1 MLLYACTIFT
11 SAFLLFLVQPIIA
24 KQILPWFGGSAAVWT
39 TCLVFFQVALL
50 AGYAYTDFT
59 TRKLKPRTQVIVH
72 VILLLASLAVLPILA
87 DVSWKPTG
95 NEDPGARILGLL
107 IATIGLPYLLL
118 ATTGPL
124 VQAWFARKYQ
134 QGTVYRLFALSNLA
148 SMLALISYPFVFET
162 WIATATQATAW
173 SAGYALFAVL
183 CGAAALASLK
193 RTAPADASSA
203 TPQPVNDDA
212 AVPAPSRFDIILWLA
227 LSAMGS
233 WLLLAITN
241 HITQNIASIPFLWLA
256 PLTLYLLTFI
266 LCFESDGWYQRSLM
280 LGPLAVVLGFCAWG
294 LQTSDVTLEIKVA
307 IPLYLTGLFT
317 CCMFFH
323 GELAKMR
330 PAPRYLTQFY
340 LMVSLGG
347 ALGGM
352 FVGLIAPRL
361 FPSYSELGLGFVV
374 TAILAAVTLR
384 KTPILVWLTAMAVA
398 GICGFFWNKQLIQ
411 LKEDARV
418 MTRNFYGALRTKDTG
433 PESSPDSMRRLI
445 HGVILHG
452 EQYLS
457 PARRGELTTYYG
469 PDSGV
474 GIAIKIA
481 NPLNQKVGVI
491 GLGTGTLA
499 AWGKTGDSYRFYEIN
514 PQVIEVAQSEFT
526 YLKDSKAKIETVLAD
541 ARLSLEREA
550 PQQFDVL
557 VVDAFSSDSIPV
569 HLITNEAMAVY
580 LKHLKPGGAI
590 AFHVTNRFLRLAPV
604 VKKIADSH
612 NLLTALVI
620 DEAEETAFSKTDWVI
635 VTRDKALLD
644 HEALA
649 GKISPIDELPGLK
662 LWTDDFSSLY
672 QILK

>member
-59 TRKLKPRTQVIVH
+59 TRKLKPRTQVMLH
-72 VILLLASLAVLPILA
+72 VVLLIASLAVLPILA
-87 DVSWKPTG
+87 DPSWKPAG
-95 NEDPGARILGLL
+95 NDDPGMRILGLL

-124 VQAWFARKYQ
+124 VQAWFARSFPH
-134 QGTVYRLFALSNLA
+134 GTVYRLFALSNLA

-162 WIATATQATAW
+162 WVATALQAKAW
-173 SAGYALFAVL
+173 SAGYALFVAL
-183 CGAAALASLK
+183 CAASALVSLRGGTAAATTANDAVNADDN
-193 RTAPADASSA
+193 APAPGKLDL
-203 TPQPVNDDA
+203 
-212 AVPAPSRFDIILWLA
+212 FLWLT

-280 LGPLAVVLGFCAWG
+280 LGPLAIVLGFCAWG
-294 LQTSDVTLEIKVA
+294 LQTSDVTLDIKIA
-307 IPLYLTGLFT
+307 IPLYLAGLFI

-323 GELAKMR
+323 GELAKIR

-361 FPSYSELGLGFVV
+361 FPSYAELGLGFVV

-384 KTPILVWLTAMAVA
+384 KSPILVWLTAMAVA

-411 LKEDARV
+411 LKEDTRV
-418 MTRNFYGALRTKDTG
+418 MTRNFYGTLRTKDSGEGETA
-433 PESSPDSMRRLI
+433 MRRLI

-452 EQYLS
+452 EQHLP

-481 NPLNQKVGVI
+481 GENRRVGVI

-499 AWGKTGDSYRFYEIN
+499 AWGKPGDTFRFYDIN

-526 YLKDSKAKIETVLAD
+526 YLKDSKAKIETVLGD
-541 ARLSLEREA
+541 ARLSLEREEQIGRA
-550 PQQFDVL
+550 
-557 VVDAFSSDSIPV
+557 
-569 HLITNEAMAVY
+569 
-580 LKHLKPGGAI
+580 
-590 AFHVTNRFLRLAPV
+590 HV
-604 VKKIADSH
+604 
-612 NLLTALVI
+612 
-620 DEAEETAFSKTDWVI
+620 
-635 VTRDKALLD
+635 
-644 HEALA
+644 
-649 GKISPIDELPGLK
+649 
-662 LWTDDFSSLY
+662 
-672 QILK
+672 

>member
-72 VILLLASLAVLPILA
+72 VVLLLASLAVLPILA
-87 DVSWKPTG
+87 DVSWKPHG
-95 NEDPGARILGLL
+95 DEDPGARILGLL
-107 IATIGLPYLLL
+107 IATLGLPYLLL

-124 VQAWFARKYQ
+124 VQAWFARSFP

-173 SAGYALFAVL
+173 SAGYALFALL
-183 CGAAALASLK
+183 CAASAFASLRGGAITSIAEPAAAAAQND
-193 RTAPADASSA
+193 APAPGKL
-203 TPQPVNDDA
+203 TV
-212 AVPAPSRFDIILWLA
+212 FLWLA

-280 LGPLAVVLGFCAWG
+280 LGPLAIILGFCAWG
-294 LQTSDVTLEIKVA
+294 LQTSDVTLDIKIA
-307 IPLYLTGLFT
+307 IPLYLAGLFV

-323 GELAKMR
+323 GELAKIR

-374 TAILAAVTLR
+374 TAILASVTLR

-398 GICGFFWNKQLIQ
+398 GICGYFWNKQLVQ

-418 MTRNFYGALRTKDTG
+418 MTRNFYGTLRTKDTG
-433 PESSPDSMRRLI
+433 PETSPDSMRRLI

-452 EQYLS
+452 EQYLA
-457 PARRGELTTYYG
+457 PARHGELTTYYG

-481 NPLNQKVGVI
+481 NPQNQKVGVI

-499 AWGKTGDSYRFYEIN
+499 AWGKTGDTYRFYDIN
-514 PQVIEVAQSEFT
+514 PKVIEVAQSEFT
-526 YLKDSKAKIETVLAD
+526 YLKDSKAKIETVLGD
-541 ARLSLEREA
+541 ARLSLDRDA
-550 PQQFDVL
+550 PQDFDVL
-557 VVDAFSSDSIPV
+557 VVDAFSSDAIPV

-580 LKHLKPGGAI
+580 LKHIKPGGAI
-590 AFHVTNRFLRLAPV
+590 VFHVTNRFLRLAPV
-604 VKKIADSH
+604 VKKIADQ
-612 NLLTALVI
+612 NGLLTALVI
-620 DEAEETAFSKTDWVI
+620 DEAEDTAFSKTDWVI
-635 VTRDKALLD
+635 VTRDKALL
-644 HEALA
+644 ENAALA
-649 GKISPIDELPGLK
+649 GKTTPIDEIAGLK